1 MNIKYSILTMAVM
14 SMAMSGCGRDGQEA
28 AQASK
33 AAAEALAAQAERQIE
48 KAGVVLDDAAV
59 TARVKTA
66 LVIAPDLKGLAINV
80 DTVLNVVTLSGTV
93 ASQGLREQAETMARG
108 VDGVKDVKN
117 DLMVKQPS

>member
-1 MNIKYSILTMAVM
+1 MNIKYSILTMTVM

-33 AAAEALAAQAERQIE
+33 AAAEALAAQAERKIE
-48 KAGVVLDDAAV
+48 KGGVVLDDAAV
-59 TARVKTA
+59 TARVKAA
-66 LVIAPDLKGLAINV
+66 LVMAPDLKGLAINV

-93 ASQGLREQAETMARG
+93 ASQDLREQAATLARG

-117 DLMVKQPS
+117 DLMVKPSS